1 MMWNERYAAAK
12 GYLFG
17 TEPAD
22 FVKRTA
28 PRLQPGSKVLCI
40 ADGEGRNSVHLAGLG
55 LKVTAMDYSDV
66 AQEKARALA
75 LARGVD
81 VDFRL
86 GDIGSWNWE
95 PGRWDA
101 VLAVFIQFAE
111 PDLRDAIFAGM
122 QRTLAPGGL
131 VLLHGYTPR
140 QIGFG
145 TGGPKQVDQ
154 LYTTD
159 LLRERFG
166 AMEILR
172 LTEYDA
178 EIHEGAGHSGQS
190 ALIDLIARKPGK
202 AAP

>member
-1 MMWNERYAAAK
+1 MWNERYAAAR

-17 TEPAD
+17 TEAAD
-22 FVKRTA
+22 FVKRAA
-28 PRLQPGSKVLCI
+28 PRLRPGARVLCL
-40 ADGEGRNSVHLAGLG
+40 ADGEGRNSVYLAGLG
-55 LKVTAMDYSDV
+55 MSVTATDYSDV

-75 LARGVD
+75 LARGVS

-86 GDIGSWNWE
+86 GDIGSWVWE

-111 PDLRDAIFAGM
+111 PPLRDAIFAGM

-159 LLRERFG
+159 LLREKFG

-172 LTEYDA
+172 LAEYDA
-178 EIHEGAGHSGQS
+178 EIHEGEGHSGQS
-190 ALIDLIARKPGK
+190 ALIDLIARKPAK
-202 AAP
+202 AAR